1 MKNME
6 FKREMPTS
14 RVIKEMYP
22 LSDEFVKKKA
32 ENERTLFLITSD
44 VCVKCRK
51 R

>member
-22 LSDEFVKKKA
+22 LSEELEKKKA
-32 ENERTLFLITSD
+32 END
-44 VCVKCRK
+44 
-51 R
+51 